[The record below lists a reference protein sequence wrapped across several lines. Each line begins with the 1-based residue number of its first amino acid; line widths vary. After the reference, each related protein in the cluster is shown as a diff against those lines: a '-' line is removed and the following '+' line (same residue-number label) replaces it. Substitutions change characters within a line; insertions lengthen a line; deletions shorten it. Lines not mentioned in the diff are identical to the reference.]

1 MLLLDANKTCS
12 YYQYLKSAEEIWGR
26 TLDKTP
32 KGLIHHCTSDYEG
45 NKQMNG
51 IILRM
56 DDSEIERKVDIIVK
70 QVLYMAKSHTKGI
83 YNDGHR
89 DFGMSRLNTIPLLRK
104 RYRYKNT

>member
-1 MLLLDANKTCS
+1 
-12 YYQYLKSAEEIWGR
+12 
-26 TLDKTP
+26 
-32 KGLIHHCTSDYEG
+32 
-45 NKQMNG
+45 MNG

-70 QVLYMAKSHTKGI
+70 QVLYMAKSYTKGI